1 MAFPSGITT
10 GGDPE
15 PDRSAGFVSTDL
27 TFPMSISSPQI
38 PNAKIAVIGGTGMN
52 QWPGLEIIE
61 SVLVE
66 TPYGAP
72 SAPLLH
78 GRIAGVDAIFLA
90 RHGEG
95 HKIPPHAINYRAN
108 LWALKAAGVQQVIA
122 VGAVGSIA
130 EWFAPG
136 DVTVPDDVI
145 DYSWGREHSYSDG
158 SPGSELKHVEFE
170 HPYAPSLRKAL
181 LDAAQTAAVAV
192 HDGGTMAVTQGPR
205 LESPAEIRRLKQDG
219 CAMVGMT
226 GMPEAG
232 LAAELGLAYACLA
245 VSVNWAPGIGGGDIH
260 GQIELWVATS
270 MAKVRAILER
280 ALPALSSGA

>member
-1 MAFPSGITT
+1 M
-10 GGDPE
+10 
-15 PDRSAGFVSTDL
+15 ST
-27 TFPMSISSPQI
+27 SSPQI
-38 PNAKIAVIGGTGMN
+38 PNAKVAVIGGTGMN
-52 QWPGLEIIE
+52 QWPGLAIIE
-61 SVLVE
+61 SVVVD

-72 SAPLLH
+72 SAPLVR
-78 GRIAGVDAIFLA
+78 GRIAGVEAIFLA

-108 LWALKAAGVQQVIA
+108 LWALKAAGVHNVIA
-122 VGAVGSIA
+122 IGAVGSIA

-158 SPGSELKHVEFE
+158 RPGSELKHVEFE
-170 HPYAPSLRKAL
+170 HPYAPALRKTL
-181 LDAAQTAAVAV
+181 LDAAQAAAVAA

-245 VSVNWAPGIGGGDIH
+245 VSVNWAPGIGSGDIH

-280 ALPALSSGA
+280 ALPVLAS